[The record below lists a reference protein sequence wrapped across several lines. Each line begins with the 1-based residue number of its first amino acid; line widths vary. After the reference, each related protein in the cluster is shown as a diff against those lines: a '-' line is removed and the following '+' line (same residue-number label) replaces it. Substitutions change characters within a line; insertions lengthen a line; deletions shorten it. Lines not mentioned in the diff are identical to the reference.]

1 MAARG
6 PGKRALKAE
15 REARRAQLST
25 RLADLLRALGLG
37 ASASAE
43 LLALAR
49 EDRTEGVRAALARHS
64 GASEGDMRRRREA
77 EALLADLAALT
88 EP

>member
-6 PGKRALKAE
+6 YGKRVQKAQT
-15 REARRAQLST
+15 EARRAELSA

-37 ASASAE
+37 ASASGE

-49 EDRTEGVRAALARHS
+49 GGRREDLRAALARHS
-64 GASEGDMRRRREA
+64 GASEGDVRRRGEA
-77 EALLADLAALT
+77 EALVGELAAL
-88 EP
+88 PDP